1 MPAPNLGER
10 VAAALAGRYTVGGE
24 LGRGGM
30 ATVYLG
36 HDPKHDRPVA
46 IKVLHPEIAAA
57 LGTERFLQEIR
68 IAARLTHPHILPLHD
83 SGEAAGLLFYVMPF
97 VDGESLRTR
106 LARERQLPVA
116 EAVRITCEVADA
128 LSYAHTHQVVHRD
141 IKPENILLEA
151 GHAVVADFGIARAI
165 GAAGGQTLTATGI
178 AVGTPAYMSP
188 EQAAASGAELDGRS
202 DLYSLGCVLYE
213 MLAGQPPFTGPTVDA
228 VVRQHMATPAPS
240 LERTR
245 PPVPAHVSRA
255 VARALA
261 KDPAHRFADTRA
273 FAAALG
279 PAAPAARRTR
289 HRGLRLA
296 VAMVIALLLVAVFR
310 RPAAVLWARYRVL
323 PSLQSRV
330 AAGDWETAYRLA
342 QRVDAILP
350 SDSSF
355 VALRA
360 TFADTVS
367 IDGTPV
373 GARVYRRAY
382 HAGRDV
388 AWELLGA
395 APLPRVVLPR
405 LPAVSQFKFEAPGF
419 VTGYDIGAAS
429 PILGG
434 FRPALRFALV
444 PDTASPAGMVRVPG
458 GEVLTGIPQLDPA
471 ERAWIGDFY
480 IDRLEVTNREY
491 QEFVD
496 SGGYRRRDL
505 WVDDFVEDGRRLTWE
520 QALARFVDQTGR
532 PGPATWEVGRY
543 PPDRGDHPVSGV
555 SWFEA
560 AAYARFRGK
569 RLPNVFQWAR
579 AARFEASAAIVAASN
594 LDRTRDGTV
603 PVGTL
608 GGMTGSGA
616 LDMAGNVREW
626 CFNEAHPGRSRYI
639 LGGGW
644 NDPAFA
650 FFESATHSPF
660 DRTATNGIRLARSVV
675 DEPRETTADRLV
687 APLFRDY
694 RVERPVPDAAFQ
706 FFRRLYTYD
715 PSPLQPRVERRD
727 SSAQWIREKV
737 SFAAAYGGE
746 RVTAYLFLP
755 RRGRPPYQTVLYFPA
770 SPALRQRSSD
780 TLLGVGI
787 FDYLVQGGRAVI
799 YPVYK
804 GTYER
809 GEGTRF
815 SDPDPSNRYKE
826 HVVQWLKDV
835 SRSVDYLGTRPDL
848 DTTKLGYLGFSWG
861 GRMGAVILSIE
872 SRFDAAVLTVAGLN
886 FRRAQ
891 PEVDDINYLPHVRA
905 PVLMLNG
912 RHDNTFPLE
921 TGARPMFE
929 LLGTPPDRKRFVIVD
944 GVHYVP
950 RHTLIR
956 ESLDWFDRYL
966 GPVR

>member
-1 MPAPNLGER
+1 
-10 VAAALAGRYTVGGE
+10 V
-24 LGRGGM
+24 
-30 ATVYLG
+30 
-36 HDPKHDRPVA
+36 KHDRPVA

-57 LGTERFLQEIR
+57 LGTDRFLQEIR

-83 SGEAAGLLFYVMPF
+83 SGEAQGLLFYVMPF
-97 VDGESLRTR
+97 VDGESLRGR
-106 LARERQLPVA
+106 LARERQLPVDA
-116 EAVRITCEVADA
+116 ALRIASEVADA
-128 LSYAHTHQVVHRD
+128 LSYAHAHQIVHRD

-188 EQAAASGAELDGRS
+188 EQASASGAELDGRS

-213 MLAGQPPFTGPTVDA
+213 MLAGEPPFSGPTSAA
-228 VVRQHMATPAPS
+228 VVHQHMSAPTPS
-240 LERTR
+240 LERHR
-245 PPVPAHVSRA
+245 PSVPADVSRA
-255 VARALA
+255 VKRALA
-261 KDPAHRFADTRA
+261 KDPAERFADTRA

-279 PAAPAARRTR
+279 GVAPAPPRPRRQGR
-289 HRGLRLA
+289 VLA
-296 VAMVIALLLVAVFR
+296 AAIVLALLL
-310 RPAAVLWARYRVL
+310 AAALRKTPGVLWARYSAL
-323 PSLQSRV
+323 PSLQSHV
-330 AAGDWETAYRLA
+330 AGGDWEAAYHLA
-342 QRVDAILP
+342 QRVEGILP
-350 SDSSF
+350 HDSSL
-355 VALRA
+355 VALRV

-367 IDGTPV
+367 IDGTPA
-373 GARVYRRAY
+373 GARVFRRAY
-382 HAGRDV
+382 NAGTD
-388 AWELLGA
+388 AEWELLGT
-395 APLPRVVLPR
+395 APLTRVVLPR
-405 LPAVSQFKFEAPGF
+405 LPVVSQFKFEAPGF
-419 VTGYDIGAAS
+419 VTGFDIGAAS
-429 PILGG
+429 PILAGP
-434 FRPALRFALV
+434 RPLLRFALA
-444 PDTASPAGMVRVPG
+444 PDTVSPAGMVRVPG
-458 GEVLTGIPQLDPA
+458 GDVFTGIPQLDPT
-471 ERAWIGDFY
+471 ERALIGDFY
-480 IDRLEVTNREY
+480 IDRLEVTNRDF

-496 SGGYRRRDL
+496 SGGYRRRDV
-505 WVDDFVEDGRRLTWE
+505 WVQDFVLDGRRLSWE
-520 QALARFVDQTGR
+520 QAMARFVDQTGR
-532 PGPATWEVGRY
+532 PGPATWEAGRHS
-543 PPDRGDHPVSGV
+543 PERADHPVSGV
-555 SWFEA
+555 SWYEA

-579 AARFEASAAIVAASN
+579 AARFEASAAIVSMSN
-594 LDRTRDGTV
+594 MERVRGGTA
-603 PVGTL
+603 PVGSF

-626 CFNEAHPGRSRYI
+626 CFNEAQAGRSRYI

-660 DRTATNGIRLARSVV
+660 DRTATNGIRLARSVA
-675 DEPRETTADRLV
+675 DEPTGAAADRLV

-694 RVERPVPDAAFQ
+694 RAERPVPDREFQ
-706 FFRRLYTYD
+706 FFRRLYAYD
-715 PSPLQPRVERRD
+715 PSPLQARVERSD
-727 SSAQWIREKV
+727 SSAPWIREKV

-755 RRGRPPYQTVLYFPA
+755 RRGRPPYQTVVYFPA
-770 SPALRQRSSD
+770 SPALRQRSSE
-780 TLLGVGI
+780 TLLGVGM

-809 GEGTRF
+809 GDGTRF
-815 SDPDPSNRYKE
+815 SDPDQSNRYKE

-835 SRSVDYLGTRPDL
+835 SRTVDYLGTRPDI
-848 DTTKLGYLGFSWG
+848 DTTRLGYLGFSWG
-861 GRMGAVILSIE
+861 GRLGGVVLAIE

-886 FRRAQ
+886 FRPAQ

-912 RHDNTFPLE
+912 RHDNTFPLA

-929 LLGTPPDRKRFVIVD
+929 LLGTPSDRKRFVIVE

-966 GPVR
+966 GPVH

>member
-1 MPAPNLGER
+1 MPPLDLRAR
-10 VAAALAGRYTVGGE
+10 VAAALAGRYTVDRE

-46 IKVLHPEIAAA
+46 IKVLDPHIAAA

-83 SGEAAGLLFYVMPF
+83 SGEAQGLLFYVMPF
-97 VDGESLRTR
+97 VDGESLRSR
-106 LARERQLPVA
+106 LARERRLPVD
-116 EAVRITCEVADA
+116 EAVRIAREVADA
-128 LSYAHTHQVVHRD
+128 LSYAHAHHVVHRD

-188 EQAAASGAELDGRS
+188 EQAAAGGAEVDGRS

-213 MLAGQPPFTGPTVDA
+213 MITGEPPFRGPTAAA
-228 VVRQHMATPAPS
+228 VVHQHLAAPVPS
-240 LERTR
+240 LERSH
-245 PPVPAHVSRA
+245 PSIPAHVSSA
-255 VARALA
+255 LIRALA
-261 KDPAHRFADTRA
+261 KDPAARFADTQA

-279 PAAPAARRTR
+279 RAAPPRAPARRGR
-289 HRGLRLA
+289 MLAAGIVLLLLLA
-296 VAMVIALLLVAVFR
+296 VLFR
-310 RPAAVLWARYRVL
+310 RTPGVLWARYSAL
-323 PSLQSRV
+323 PSLQTHV
-330 AAGDWETAYRLA
+330 AEGDWEAAYRLA
-342 QRVDAILP
+342 SRVEAILP
-350 SDSSF
+350 HDSSLW
-355 VALRA
+355 AMRA

-367 IDGTPV
+367 IDGTPA

-382 HAGRDV
+382 SADPD
-388 AWELLGA
+388 APWELLGT

-405 LPAVSQFKFEAPGF
+405 LPVVSQFKFEAAGF
-419 VTGYDIGAAS
+419 VTGFDIGAAA
-429 PILGG
+429 PMRAAQ
-434 FRPALRFALV
+434 RPTLRFALA
-444 PDTASPAGMVRVPG
+444 PDTLSPPGMVRVPG
-458 GEVLTGIPQLDPA
+458 GDVLTGIPQLDPA
-471 ERAWIGDFY
+471 ERAEIADFY
-480 IDRLEVTNREY
+480 IDRLEVTNREF

-505 WVDDFVEDGRRLTWE
+505 WTHDFVLDGRRLSWE
-520 QALARFVDQTGR
+520 QAMARFVDQTGR
-532 PGPATWEVGRY
+532 PGPATWEAGRH
-543 PPDRGDHPVSGV
+543 PPDRADHPVSGV
-555 SWFEA
+555 SWYEA

-579 AARFEASAAIVAASN
+579 AARFEASAAIVSVSN
-594 LDRTRDGTV
+594 IDRVRGGTA
-603 PVGTL
+603 PVGT

-616 LDMAGNVREW
+616 RDMAGNVREW
-626 CFNEAHPGRSRYI
+626 CYNEAHAGRSRYI

-644 NDPAFA
+644 NDPAYA

-660 DRTATNGIRLARSVV
+660 DRTATNGLRLVRAIAN
-675 DEPRETTADRLV
+675 EPRGSDADRPV
-687 APLFRDY
+687 VPLFRDY
-694 RVERPVPDAAFQ
+694 SKERPVADREFE

-715 PSPLQPRVERRD
+715 PSPLQAQLERRD
-727 SSAQWIREKV
+727 TTPEWIREKV

-746 RVTAYLFLP
+746 RVTAYLYLP
-755 RRGRPPYQTVLYFPA
+755 RRGRPPFQTVVYFPP

-780 TLLGVGI
+780 VLLGVGV
-787 FDYLVQGGRAVI
+787 FDYLVEGGRAVI

-809 GEGTRF
+809 GDGTRF
-815 SDPDPSNRYKE
+815 SDPDLSNRYKD

-835 SRSVDYLGTRPDL
+835 SRTVDYLGTRPEL
-848 DTTKLGYLGFSWG
+848 DTTRLGYLGFSWG
-861 GRMGAVILSIE
+861 GRLGGVVLAIE
-872 SRFDAAVLTVAGLN
+872 PRFDAAVLTVAGLN

-891 PEVDDINYLPHVRA
+891 PEVDDINYLPHVRT

-921 TGARPMFE
+921 TAARPMFD
-929 LLGTPPDRKRFVIVD
+929 LLGTPSEHKRLVIVD

-950 RHTLIR
+950 RNALIR